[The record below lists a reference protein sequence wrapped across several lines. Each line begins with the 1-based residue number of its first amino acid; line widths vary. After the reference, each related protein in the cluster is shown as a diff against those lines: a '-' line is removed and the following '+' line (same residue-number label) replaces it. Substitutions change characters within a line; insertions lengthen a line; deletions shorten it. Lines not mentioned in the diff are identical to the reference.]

1 MTAKDEKKENK
12 GIQPLKKEQTAGR
25 DQSLFPDSPYKVLKH
40 DTLWQKRAILIVIS
54 VLSALILSLQITAPT
69 FRFNVGDIARQ
80 NFKASSDLLVEDA
93 QSTMKKK
100 EVALAASLDVY
111 DFDDTAR
118 GQVRLR
124 IHEGFSLMRG
134 NLAEIENKPLDGE
147 ITAAKGKKGKFLKK
161 EVVAAYLEESRAE
174 RLSVFRENLG
184 VEVGERD
191 FKRFEGKGFS
201 KEIEEALNAAV
212 LPVMGKKLIDNKELL
227 PKDNGNGIIVRN
239 IKSKKETI
247 VKDYTPLI
255 DVKDANSLAA
265 KAVLTFKDKIK
276 KSVRASVLNI
286 STLFFKP
293 TLTFNKNESEER
305 KKAAVD
311 EISPVFIQIKEGE
324 MILREG
330 ERVSEEQIIKLKGL
344 TSASEKESN
353 YLKLAGLS
361 LLVAFILYT
370 VFRFATQNIR
380 KIRLEIN
387 DLLFLG
393 ILFVVVLAICRLWLP
408 VTNALAGSFPFIPTT
423 SYQYFF
429 TAAVS
434 AMLVRIVLNSE
445 VAIVFSMAISLMVAI
460 IMKDSLV
467 FGIYAFVGCMVG
479 AQSVRFCKTRV
490 SVIKS
495 GFYVG
500 LANAV
505 LVLIFGMAYGELFS
519 EATLFSMALGFAGG
533 LVTGVVVTGIVPI
546 IEGVFGYTTNFNLLE
561 LASLDHPLLK
571 ELITQAPGT
580 YHHSWIIGNL
590 VEPAAKAINANP
602 LFARVSS
609 LYHDIGKMKK
619 PQYFFENQKGG
630 KNPHDKL
637 SPNLSSLIII
647 GHVKDGLELAKEYKL
662 GKRISDIIP
671 QHHGTRLIKYFY
683 NKAKEQEDP
692 DVHTVD
698 EKDFRY
704 PGPKPQTKEAGLVML
719 ADAVEAAC
727 RTIPDPTTA
736 RIKSAVQKIIGDVF
750 ADGQLDDCELTLKDL
765 NLIAQSFN
773 TILNGIYHARI
784 DYPEPVVKEDA
795 RGRNYDS
802 TDRNTKENK
811 RAKKKG
817 NKENGEEDTRIIKL
831 QRSRT

>member
-1 MTAKDEKKENK
+1 MSTNKSEKNGKK
-12 GIQPLKKEQTAGR
+12 PAQPLKKEQPAGK
-25 DQSLFPDSPYKVLKH
+25 DSIPFSGVYKTLRENS
-40 DTLWQKRAILIVIS
+40 LWQKRAILVVIS
-54 VLSALILSLQITAPT
+54 ILSALILSLQITTPT

-100 EVALAASLDVY
+100 EVALSASLDVY
-111 DFDDTAR
+111 DFDDMV
-118 GQVRLR
+118 QQEVRVK
-124 IHEGFSLMRG
+124 IQGGFSLMRE
-134 NLAEIENKPLDGE
+134 NLKELEDKPLDGE
-147 ITAAKGKKGKFLKK
+147 LKAAKGKYLKK
-161 EVVAAYLEESRAE
+161 ELIAAYLEESRGE
-174 RLSVFRENLG
+174 RLSVFKEKLG
-184 VEVGERD
+184 VDVGGKS
-191 FKRFEGKGFS
+191 FKLFESKGF
-201 KEIEEALNAAV
+201 ERLIEEALIAAV
-212 LPVMGKKLIDNKELL
+212 LPVLGKKLIDNKELL
-227 PKDNGNGIIVRN
+227 PKDNGKGIVVRN
-239 IKSKKETI
+239 IKSKKETVI
-247 VKDYTPLI
+247 KDFAPFI
-255 DVKDANSLAA
+255 DVNEAKSLAT
-265 KAVLTFKDKIK
+265 KTVLTYKDKMK
-276 KSVRASVLNI
+276 KSMRASVLNV
-286 STLFFKP
+286 SALFFKP

-344 TSASEKESN
+344 ISASEKESN

-361 LLVAFILYT
+361 LLVALILYT
-370 VFRFATQNIR
+370 VSHFATQNIR
-380 KIRLEIN
+380 KIRLGTH

-408 VTNALAGSFPFIPTT
+408 ISNALAGSFPFIPTT

-429 TAAVS
+429 TAAVG

-467 FGIYAFVGCMVG
+467 FGIYAFVGCIVG
-479 AQSVRFCKTRV
+479 AQSVRYCKTRV
-490 SVIKS
+490 SLIKA

-500 LANAV
+500 ITNAV

-519 EATLFSMALGFAGG
+519 EATLFNMLLGFTGG
-533 LVTGVVVTGIVPI
+533 IVTGVVVTGIVPI
-546 IEGVFGYTTNFNLLE
+546 VEGLFGYTTNFNLLE

-590 VEPAAKAINANP
+590 VESAAKAINANP

-619 PQYFFENQKGG
+619 PQYFFENQKGE

-637 SPNLSSLIII
+637 SANLSSLIII

-683 NKAKEQEDP
+683 TKAKEQEDP

-750 ADGQLDDCELTLKDL
+750 TDGQLDECELTFKDL
-765 NLIAQSFN
+765 SLIAQSFN

-795 RGRNYDS
+795 RGRKDDS
-802 TDRNTKENK
+802 TDRNSKENK
-811 RAKKKG
+811 RAKKRG
-817 NKENGEEDTRIIKL
+817 STENGDEDSRIIKL

>member
-1 MTAKDEKKENK
+1 MTGKDEKNNK
-12 GIQPLKKEQTAGR
+12 KPPQPLKKELPSGK
-25 DQSLFPDSPYKVLKH
+25 DSVPFGNAAKALKENS
-40 DTLWQKRAILIVIS
+40 LWQKRAILIVIS
-54 VLSALILSLQITAPT
+54 ILSALILSLQITAPT

-80 NFKASSDLLVEDA
+80 NFKASSDLLVEDE

-100 EVALAASLDVY
+100 EVALSASLDVY
-111 DFDDTAR
+111 DFDDTV
-118 GQVRLR
+118 QQEVRVR
-124 IHEGFSLMRG
+124 IQEGFSLMRE
-134 NLAEIENKPLDGE
+134 NLKELEDKPLDGE
-147 ITAAKGKKGKFLKK
+147 LNAAKGKKGKYLKK
-161 EVVAAYLEESRAE
+161 ELVAAYLEESRSE
-174 RLSVFRENLG
+174 RLSVFKEKLG
-184 VEVGERD
+184 VDVGEKD
-191 FKRFEGKGFS
+191 FKLLESKGF
-201 KEIEEALNAAV
+201 ERLLEEALIAAV
-212 LPVMGKKLIDNKELL
+212 LPVLGKKLIDNKELL
-227 PKDNGNGIIVRN
+227 PKDNGNGIVVRN

-247 VKDYTPLI
+247 FKDFAPFI
-255 DVKDANSLAA
+255 DVSEAKSLAT
-265 KAVLTFKDKIK
+265 KTVLAYKNKMDK
-276 KSVRASVLNI
+276 SMRASVLNV

-344 TSASEKESN
+344 ISASEKESN
-353 YLKLAGLS
+353 HLKLAGLS
-361 LLVAFILYT
+361 LLVALILYT
-370 VFRFATQNIR
+370 MFLFATQNIR

-408 VTNALAGSFPFIPTT
+408 ISNALAGSFPFIPTT

-467 FGIYAFVGCMVG
+467 FGIYAFVGCIVG

-490 SVIKS
+490 SLIKS

-500 LANAV
+500 IANAV

-519 EATLFSMALGFAGG
+519 EATLFSMLLGFAGG
-533 LVTGVVVTGIVPI
+533 VVTGVVVTGIVPI
-546 IEGVFGYTTNFNLLE
+546 VEGLFGYTTNFNLLE

-590 VEPAAKAINANP
+590 VESAAKAINANP

-619 PQYFFENQKGG
+619 PQYFFENQKGE

-637 SPNLSSLIII
+637 SPNLSSLIVI

-727 RTIPDPTTA
+727 RTITDPTKA

-750 ADGQLDDCELTLKDL
+750 ADGQLDECELTLKDL

-773 TILNGIYHARI
+773 NILNGIYHARI

-795 RGRNYDS
+795 RRRNNDS
-802 TDRNTKENK
+802 TDRNSKENK
-811 RAKKKG
+811 RGKKRG
-817 NKENGEEDTRIIKL
+817 SKENGEEDSRIIKL